1 MVKHTRRHRGGGV
14 QTPQQ
19 FFNPTAYAP
28 AAGLFSNVPTTAP
41 NAYEIRPVLQSTFQA
56 VGGRSLRRSRQ
67 ERKPTRR
74 AHGGFSPSV
83 MGGFVANAQAAI
95 VPMALY
101 AVYHTL
107 VPKNK
112 KASGGKT
119 RRYFRR
125 G

>member
-1 MVKHTRRHRGGGV
+1 MPKYTRRRGGGV

-28 AAGLFSNVPTTAP
+28 ATGLLNAVPTTAP

-56 VGGRSLRRSRQ
+56 VGGRRRNNKQ
-67 ERKPTRR
+67 TRR
-74 AHGGFSPSV
+74 AYGGFSPSV
-83 MGGFVANAQAAI
+83 MSGFVANAQAAI

-112 KASGGKT
+112 KTSGGRT
-119 RRYFRR
+119 RRHRR

>member
-1 MVKHTRRHRGGGV
+1 MPKNTRRRSNRKHGGGV

-28 AAGLFSNVPTTAP
+28 AAGLLSAVPTTAP

-56 VGGRSLRRSRQ
+56 GGKRTRRA
-67 ERKPTRR
+67 R

-101 AVYHTL
+101 AVYQTL

-119 RRYFRR
+119 RR